1 MECLRY
7 MDENKFET
15 TFTLIW
21 ARYLYTRNSKYSYY
35 SIYCD
40 NYYEY
45 IQELINED
53 YELFA
58 KICDYF
64 TFLGGKEELKDTS
77 CFIKHAYMIYQDR
90 DIKQKLKNYKNFEDL
105 LKIYFV
111 IREELDY

>member
-7 MDENKFET
+7 MSNKFET

-21 ARYLYTRNSKYSYY
+21 ARYLYTKDSKYSYY
-35 SIYCD
+35 SVFSD
-40 NYYEY
+40 NYQKY
-45 IQELINED
+45 IQELVDED

-64 TFLGGKEELKDTS
+64 IFLRGKEDLKDTN
-77 CFIKHAYMIYQDR
+77 CFIKHAYIIYKDK
-90 DIKQKLKNYKNFEDL
+90 DIKHMLKNYKNFEDL
-105 LKIYFV
+105 LNIYFI